1 MGNTDVISFPEP
13 DATEATSH
21 GADSK
26 AEIEM
31 VENVNHK
38 QSNIVQPVTLMPN
51 GHLLGSIFISPPTP
65 EQIDSPTE
73 VVTVISP
80 TKLAMRRS
88 SSPRVESMGAS
99 IPSTVIPACASPRH
113 SPLSSNNSSPASTAA
128 PLPIPL
134 YVLPEVRSSSRK
146 SLALTADSLQSG
158 VKRDRRMRISGFTE
172 LTDSNQSSP
181 ASSAKSSPEG
191 IPQVRPPSLR
201 RASASLS
208 SVVTEPKSAR
218 VTSASTPSIP
228 SLLPRRH
235 PNIVSDSAPIHVPP
249 RRRDNGLRLNF
260 DGITPVSVS
269 PEAVKGVVHTS
280 PYTNVL
286 VRKKSGEILKSALK
300 QNSSDGSYVHFDTQ
314 LERVKLFLHDQKPQV
329 VSRDSLAVRE
339 DDGDEFPPSLEE
351 EKVLKMSLPN
361 FPTYQDPSSDLYLES
376 LFLSED
382 RKSIKGVT
390 MCKNIAFQK
399 WVAVRFTLD
408 WWQTTSEVTA
418 VHKEPVRGGT
428 YDRFVFTIKLGDM
441 LHNIGQKTL
450 FLAVRYNAGGKEV
463 WDSNGGQNYLVKFIK
478 ERPVRQPLR
487 GARDTVPI
495 QPGMGKAVGGRSS
508 QWSVTGDQEDRMAD
522 LRAKLSMVSEDDA
535 GLPPFPSGSRHAYR
549 NRDRKGPDGP
559 RFAPHDS
566 KATELPKKGVSL
578 AARYDFGAALHT
590 ARRNSSSS
598 PIDTSFKLSDVK
610 TGLLNSGEKS
620 NVSHAASSF
629 YSPKFDQ
636 TEVFGDDAFASSELV
651 SSPKANHVPLLKVE
665 SPSPPA
671 TEATTPVSMTPPKAS
686 PLPSHPLLYRTH
698 SAPAKFTIGDPTEN
712 SSSEESPPQLDN
724 SSISTITPPESPL
737 SPSDL
742 GSFGRW
748 SPTTMSSNGS
758 LSSLASYSSLIEQFC
773 WAGDPSV
780 TTSSQTNYSTGS
792 LDDYFSY
799 SHSGFTTPRAGTPN
813 ATFNS
818 SITYTGD
825 SNITPTRNETQ
836 PVDNVVSDGV
846 VGRTARSSMV
856 F

>member
-1 MGNTDVISFPEP
+1 MGNTDVMSFPEP
-13 DATEATSH
+13 NATEATSH

-31 VENVNHK
+31 VENVNNK
-38 QSNIVQPVTLMPN
+38 QSNIVKPATLMPN
-51 GHLLGSIFISPPTP
+51 GHLLGSIFISPPSP

-73 VVTVISP
+73 EVTVISP
-80 TKLAMRRS
+80 TKPAIRS

-113 SPLSSNNSSPASTAA
+113 SPLSSNNSSPASTAVA
-128 PLPIPL
+128 LPIPL

-146 SLALTADSLQSG
+146 SLALTADSPQSA

-181 ASSAKSSPEG
+181 ASSAKSSPEDM
-191 IPQVRPPSLR
+191 PQVRPPSLR

-218 VTSASTPSIP
+218 VTSASMRSIP

-235 PNIVSDSAPIHVPP
+235 PNIVSNSAPIHVPS

-269 PEAVKGVVHTS
+269 PEAVKGAVHTS

-300 QNSSDGSYVHFDTQ
+300 QNSSDSSYVHFDTQ

-329 VSRDSLAVRE
+329 VSHDSLAVRE
-339 DDGDEFPPSLEE
+339 DDGDEFPRSLEE

-418 VHKEPVRGGT
+418 VHKESVRGGT

-441 LHNIGQKTL
+441 LHSIEQKTL
-450 FLAVRYNAGGKEV
+450 YLAVRYNAGGKEV

-508 QWSVTGDQEDRMAD
+508 QWSVTGDREDRMAD

-559 RFAPHDS
+559 RFAPHNS

-598 PIDTSFKLSDVK
+598 PIDTSFKLLDVK
-610 TGLLNSGEKS
+610 TGLLNSGQKS
-620 NVSHAASSF
+620 NVGHAASSF

-636 TEVFGDDAFASSELV
+636 TEVFGDDAFASSGLI
-651 SSPKANHVPLLKVE
+651 SSPEASHVPVLKVE

-724 SSISTITPPESPL
+724 SSISTITPPESPM

-825 SNITPTRNETQ
+825 PNITPTRNETQ
-836 PVDNVVSDGV
+836 PVDNVVSDGF
-846 VGRTARSSMV
+846 VGRTARSSVV

>member
-1 MGNTDVISFPEP
+1 MGNTDVMSFPEP
-13 DATEATSH
+13 NATEATSH

-31 VENVNHK
+31 VENVNNK
-38 QSNIVQPVTLMPN
+38 QSNIVKPATLMPN

-73 VVTVISP
+73 EVTVISP
-80 TKLAMRRS
+80 TKPAIRS

-113 SPLSSNNSSPASTAA
+113 SPLSSNNSSPASTAVA
-128 PLPIPL
+128 LPIPL

-146 SLALTADSLQSG
+146 SLALTADSPQSA

-181 ASSAKSSPEG
+181 ASSAKSSPEDM
-191 IPQVRPPSLR
+191 PQVRPPSLR

-218 VTSASTPSIP
+218 VTSASMRSIP

-235 PNIVSDSAPIHVPP
+235 PNIVSNSAPIHVPS

-269 PEAVKGVVHTS
+269 PEAVKGAVHTS

-300 QNSSDGSYVHFDTQ
+300 QNSSDSSYVHFDTQ

-329 VSRDSLAVRE
+329 VSHDSLAVRE

-418 VHKEPVRGGT
+418 VHKESVRGGT

-441 LHNIGQKTL
+441 LHSIEQKTL
-450 FLAVRYNAGGKEV
+450 YLAVRYNAGGKEV

-508 QWSVTGDQEDRMAD
+508 QWSVTGDREDRMAD

-535 GLPPFPSGSRHAYR
+535 GLPPFPSGSRHVYR

-559 RFAPHDS
+559 RFAPHNS

-598 PIDTSFKLSDVK
+598 PIDTSFKLLDVK
-610 TGLLNSGEKS
+610 TGLLNSGQKS
-620 NVSHAASSF
+620 NVGHAASSF

-636 TEVFGDDAFASSELV
+636 TEVFGDDAFASSGLI
-651 SSPKANHVPLLKVE
+651 SSPEASHVPVLKVE

-724 SSISTITPPESPL
+724 SSISTITPPESPM

-825 SNITPTRNETQ
+825 PNITPTRNETQ
-836 PVDNVVSDGV
+836 PVDNVVSDGF
-846 VGRTARSSMV
+846 VGRTARSSVV

>member
-1 MGNTDVISFPEP
+1 MGNTDVMSFPEP
-13 DATEATSH
+13 NATEATSH

-31 VENVNHK
+31 VENVNNK
-38 QSNIVQPVTLMPN
+38 QSNIVKPATLMPN

-73 VVTVISP
+73 EVTVISP
-80 TKLAMRRS
+80 TKPAIRS

-113 SPLSSNNSSPASTAA
+113 SPLSSNNSSPASTAVA
-128 PLPIPL
+128 LPIPL

-146 SLALTADSLQSG
+146 SLALTADSPQSA

-181 ASSAKSSPEG
+181 ASSAKSSPEDM
-191 IPQVRPPSLR
+191 PQVRPPSLR

-218 VTSASTPSIP
+218 VTSASMRSIP

-235 PNIVSDSAPIHVPP
+235 PNIVSNSAPIHVPS

-269 PEAVKGVVHTS
+269 PEAVKGAVHTS

-300 QNSSDGSYVHFDTQ
+300 QNSSDSSYVHFDTQ

-329 VSRDSLAVRE
+329 VSHDSLAVRE

-418 VHKEPVRGGT
+418 VHKESVRGGT

-441 LHNIGQKTL
+441 LHSIEQKTL
-450 FLAVRYNAGGKEV
+450 YLAVRYNAGGKEV

-508 QWSVTGDQEDRMAD
+508 QWSVTGDREDRMAD

-535 GLPPFPSGSRHAYR
+535 GLPPFPSGSRHVYR

-559 RFAPHDS
+559 RFAPHNS

-598 PIDTSFKLSDVK
+598 PIDTSFKLLDMK
-610 TGLLNSGEKS
+610 TGLLNSGQKS
-620 NVSHAASSF
+620 NVGHAASSF

-636 TEVFGDDAFASSELV
+636 TEVFGDDAFASSGLI
-651 SSPKANHVPLLKVE
+651 SSPEASHVPVLKVE

-724 SSISTITPPESPL
+724 SSISTITPPESPM

-825 SNITPTRNETQ
+825 PNITPTRNETQ
-836 PVDNVVSDGV
+836 PVDNVVSDGF
-846 VGRTARSSMV
+846 VGRTARSSVV

>member
-1 MGNTDVISFPEP
+1 MTMYSLASVFEELTINFR
-13 DATEATSH
+13 
-21 GADSK
+21 
-26 AEIEM
+26 
-31 VENVNHK
+31 
-38 QSNIVQPVTLMPN
+38 PN

-73 VVTVISP
+73 EVTVISP
-80 TKLAMRRS
+80 TKPAIRS

-113 SPLSSNNSSPASTAA
+113 SPLSSNNSSPASTAVA
-128 PLPIPL
+128 LPIPL

-146 SLALTADSLQSG
+146 SLALTADSPQSA

-181 ASSAKSSPEG
+181 ASSAKSSPEDM
-191 IPQVRPPSLR
+191 PQVRPPSLR

-218 VTSASTPSIP
+218 VTSASMRSIP

-235 PNIVSDSAPIHVPP
+235 PNIVSNSAPIHVSS

-269 PEAVKGVVHTS
+269 PEAVKGAVHTS

-300 QNSSDGSYVHFDTQ
+300 QNSSDSSVGSLTPYSDAGQPRFETRSCPNTPICPKYVHFDTQ

-329 VSRDSLAVRE
+329 VSHDSLAVRE

-418 VHKEPVRGGT
+418 VHKESVRGGT

-441 LHNIGQKTL
+441 LHSIEQKTL
-450 FLAVRYNAGGKEV
+450 YLAVRYNAGGKEV

-508 QWSVTGDQEDRMAD
+508 QWSVTGDREDRMAD

-535 GLPPFPSGSRHAYR
+535 GFPPFPSGSRHAYR

-559 RFAPHDS
+559 RFAPHNS
-566 KATELPKKGVSL
+566 KATELPKKGISL

-598 PIDTSFKLSDVK
+598 PIDTSFKLLDVK
-610 TGLLNSGEKS
+610 TGLLNSGQKS
-620 NVSHAASSF
+620 NVGHAASSF

-636 TEVFGDDAFASSELV
+636 TEVFGDDAFASSGLI
-651 SSPKANHVPLLKVE
+651 SSPEASHVPVLKVE

-724 SSISTITPPESPL
+724 SSISTITPPESPM

-758 LSSLASYSSLIEQFC
+758 LSSLASYSSLIEQ
-773 WAGDPSV
+773 
-780 TTSSQTNYSTGS
+780 
-792 LDDYFSY
+792 
-799 SHSGFTTPRAGTPN
+799 
-813 ATFNS
+813 
-818 SITYTGD
+818 
-825 SNITPTRNETQ
+825 
-836 PVDNVVSDGV
+836 
-846 VGRTARSSMV
+846 
-856 F
+856 